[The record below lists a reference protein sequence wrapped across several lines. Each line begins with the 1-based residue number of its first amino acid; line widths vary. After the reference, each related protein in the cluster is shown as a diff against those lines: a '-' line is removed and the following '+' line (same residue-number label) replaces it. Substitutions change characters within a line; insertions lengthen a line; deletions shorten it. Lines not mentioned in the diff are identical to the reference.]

1 MNRLVA
7 VFVVTAAVAV
17 AAGSAHAQVQPLPS
31 STAALQLGLD
41 HARGLALQGAFALGK
56 ANPTDVVQNGLL
68 VTARADG
75 ASQVVGVG
83 LGAQLHQRFS
93 DVVFLREVVVAEPFV
108 SALDGPVVGA
118 RGDVL
123 LQLGL
128 DLGGVHLLLGPR
140 ATAVAVLD
148 RDVGGRV
155 VLDGVVGV
163 RVPITDHVAVVG
175 SASAGGEQAHRG
187 GALQP
192 GGAVSGSLWV
202 GVQLGL

>member
-1 MNRLVA
+1 MNRSVA
-7 VFVVTAAVAV
+7 VFAV
-17 AAGSAHAQVQPLPS
+17 AALATGFAGAAHAQVQPLPS
-31 STAALQLGLD
+31 STLAVQLGFD

-56 ANPTDVVQNGLL
+56 ANATDVVQNGLL

-128 DLGGVHLLLGPR
+128 DLGGVHLMFGPR
-140 ATAVAVLD
+140 ATALAVLD
-148 RDVGGRV
+148 RDVPGRV
-155 VLDGVVGV
+155 AIDGVVGV
-163 RVPITDHVAVVG
+163 RVPITDHVAVVS

-192 GGAVSGSLWV
+192 GGTVSGSLWV